1 MERELIAKFYDE
13 YKTLTSEIIGV
24 IEKQDISILK
34 NIQIFVQKD
43 KKILTESA
51 IEGLWDE
58 YKRIISKPT
67 ELSDP
72 MNKNKNINIK
82 SKILESYFNFLL
94 DMFKDEFKLDHFHL
108 NNVFKGINKELATSL
123 IAMKKSQSIKPTEE
137 MTSNTV
143 LIYFIFPK

>member
-1 MERELIAKFYDE
+1 
-13 YKTLTSEIIGV
+13 
-24 IEKQDISILK
+24 
-34 NIQIFVQKD
+34 
-43 KKILTESA
+43 
-51 IEGLWDE
+51 
-58 YKRIISKPT
+58 
-67 ELSDP
+67 

-143 LIYFIFPK
+143 LIFFIFLILNFFSKN